1 MEMTD
6 YKWDRVIIDADFA
19 IKMNKVTDVNAIQDY
34 IPLFVGML
42 YIHEHVYENEI
53 LVPKRTRDQVDVL
66 IEQGRAEIISVLS
79 FEGDPFGKMVYEETI
94 NLLKSADPKTVEE
107 GKNWGETVSIAFAK
121 AKGINYFLSDERNL
135 QELLDEYIN
144 NQTSQDINTIRIR
157 NFITAMKEAGHKR
170 KEAYKLW
177 MASHKKDQV
186 DWAKKMFEDQIW
198 PI

>member
-19 IKMNKVTDVNAIQDY
+19 IKMNKITDVNAIQDY

-135 QELLDEYIN
+135 LDVVPVTPRRLLD
-144 NQTSQDINTIRIR
+144 
-157 NFITAMKEAGHKR
+157 F
-170 KEAYKLW
+170 
-177 MASHKKDQV
+177 
-186 DWAKKMFEDQIW
+186 FE
-198 PI
+198 